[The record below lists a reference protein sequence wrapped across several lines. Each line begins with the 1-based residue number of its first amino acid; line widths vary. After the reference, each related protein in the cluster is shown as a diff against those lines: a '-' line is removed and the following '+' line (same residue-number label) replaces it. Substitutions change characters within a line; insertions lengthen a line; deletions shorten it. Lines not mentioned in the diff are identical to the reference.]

1 MSKKSLKS
9 LLLLLGMAVC
19 FLIVDSSMSLSQ
31 VVISSLLVL
40 IEIGYSIVD
49 RNSGDLLPS
58 KCRAKDT
65 LHPEFWVQILQETDF
80 KEFIKQKFSI
90 GGSLNNEFGAK
101 VKHEE
106 NDTYQLIPNEVNEEF
121 WSVRILKGMFNET
134 VIRYGNIAFNEVA
147 EGVMSFNFTVES
159 SPDSTI
165 TEENEVLQ
173 EVAGDILQ
181 ELLQTH

>member
-1 MSKKSLKS
+1 VG
-9 LLLLLGMAVC
+9 LL
-19 FLIVDSSMSLSQ
+19 ITN
-31 VVISSLLVL
+31 LV
-40 IEIGYSIVD
+40 
-49 RNSGDLLPS
+49 
-58 KCRAKDT
+58 
-65 LHPEFWVQILQETDF
+65 
-80 KEFIKQKFSI
+80 
-90 GGSLNNEFGAK
+90 AK
-101 VKHEE
+101 VEHEE

-181 ELLQTH
+181 RIIANALDNNEGIVGKHPEASDDEWEEVSAET

>member
-1 MSKKSLKS
+1 M
-9 LLLLLGMAVC
+9 G
-19 FLIVDSSMSLSQ
+19 
-31 VVISSLLVL
+31 LLVTKL
-40 IEIGYSIVD
+40 V
-49 RNSGDLLPS
+49 
-58 KCRAKDT
+58 
-65 LHPEFWVQILQETDF
+65 
-80 KEFIKQKFSI
+80 
-90 GGSLNNEFGAK
+90 AK

-106 NDTYQLIPNEVNEEF
+106 NDTYVLVPNEVNEEF

-181 ELLQTH
+181 KIIANALDNNEGILGKHPEAGDDEWEEVSAET